1 MDDVQVHYNSSK
13 PAGLQAFAYTDGK
26 EIHVGPRQDKYLP
39 HEAWHVVQQAQGRV
53 KPTAQAMGVPINNE
67 PSLEREAETMGNKAT
82 VHAKRGERRRNND
95 AKPVRG
101 KAAARHSPARTSLA
115 VCRGEKY
122 GLRTI
127 SQLTEIGT
135 EGLELLIA
143 AQGEYKEA
151 MREKKKKAMAA
162 FKGKE
167 GDANAQ
173 LAFSRALQKNE
184 MTLNGLLR
192 FLDRRDFKVKND
204 MILYKDQAVAEH
216 LRDMAAYEKISEPIA
231 SQSGEFVQSAVYK
244 RHRLVEKNPEKPKEY
259 VLLNRSMVRRY
270 AERGITPPELKDL
283 KAGEHLVPLKWAN
296 RTEGSTGY
304 SFNQLGV
311 MSPREEKSDIIMND
325 LAFLNSLR
333 DFEYEELKQIP
344 DDLRLLAF
352 LQTRKG
358 VNKAFS
364 ATSTDKPITSNA
376 GGSFS
381 EHGKIQIDLAKVP
394 ENLVLHQ
401 YNAMP
406 FQQQD
411 FEEGLA
417 STKMQAEIERANET
431 VTRNREI
438 VLSKIPRGAITK
450 FVTKEGREVPFG
462 DVEDKFK
469 QVYTQK
475 YKSEYSELLG
485 KAGSKD
491 KPPEAEIPIRYHFS
505 LDKAKEDAMESAPKA
520 AKRDFLA
527 KYNPQ
532 KPVPEKK

>member
-1 MDDVQVHYNSSK
+1 MEDNSSQVRRLAEMQEMVNNSPRMVAQRKQLESIFTIPWQGQRPAQAELTQNKFNAKAAPAPLKGEPTPLQNNTGLPDDLKAGIEELSGIAMDDVQVNYNSSK
-13 PAGLQAFAYTDGK
+13 PAGLQAFAYTHGK
-26 EIHVGPRQDKYLP
+26 EIHVAPSQDKYLP

-216 LRDMAAYEKISEPIA
+216 LRGMAA
-231 SQSGEFVQSAVYK
+231 
-244 RHRLVEKNPEKPKEY
+244 
-259 VLLNRSMVRRY
+259 
-270 AERGITPPELKDL
+270 
-283 KAGEHLVPLKWAN
+283 
-296 RTEGSTGY
+296 
-304 SFNQLGV
+304 
-311 MSPREEKSDIIMND
+311 
-325 LAFLNSLR
+325 
-333 DFEYEELKQIP
+333 
-344 DDLRLLAF
+344 
-352 LQTRKG
+352 
-358 VNKAFS
+358 
-364 ATSTDKPITSNA
+364 
-376 GGSFS
+376 
-381 EHGKIQIDLAKVP
+381 
-394 ENLVLHQ
+394 
-401 YNAMP
+401 
-406 FQQQD
+406 
-411 FEEGLA
+411 
-417 STKMQAEIERANET
+417 
-431 VTRNREI
+431 
-438 VLSKIPRGAITK
+438 
-450 FVTKEGREVPFG
+450 
-462 DVEDKFK
+462 
-469 QVYTQK
+469 
-475 YKSEYSELLG
+475 
-485 KAGSKD
+485 
-491 KPPEAEIPIRYHFS
+491 
-505 LDKAKEDAMESAPKA
+505 
-520 AKRDFLA
+520 
-527 KYNPQ
+527 
-532 KPVPEKK
+532 